1 MESKKLSET
10 ASISSGVFVK
20 AKSQNLGIEEPNVV
34 YVQASDVK
42 DGALDL
48 RELKPNV
55 CMTKEDQ
62 DKLDKHEHILEDG
75 DVLLI
80 AKGTPRA
87 VVYKTDDE
95 KLVAVASTAF
105 VVIRISESDRDRV
118 SSEYLCWWL
127 NSSYARRFYQVSSA
141 GVLPI
146 KRLQDLEINIPTL
159 EYQERFIK
167 AVNAFKE
174 QYLIK
179 REMLEKERELGIA
192 KLEELVGMYR

>member
-1 MESKKLSET
+1 MESKKLSEI

-20 AKSQNLGIEEPNVV
+20 TKSQNLGVGKPNVV
-34 YVQASDVK
+34 YVLASDVK
-42 DGALDL
+42 EGALC
-48 RELKPNV
+48 ELKPNV
-55 CMTKEDQ
+55 CVTDLA
-62 DKLDKHEHILEDG
+62 KLEKHKLLDG

-80 AKGTPRA
+80 AKGTPKA
-87 VVYKTDDE
+87 VVCKRDGGE
-95 KLVAVASTAF
+95 PVVASTAF
-105 VVIRISESDRDRV
+105 VVIRISESDRV
-118 SSEYLCWWL
+118 LPEYLCWWL
-127 NSSYARRFYQVSSA
+127 NSSFAKRFYQVSSA

-159 EYQERFIK
+159 EYQGRFIK
-167 AVNAFKE
+167 AVKALEE

>member
-1 MESKKLSET
+1 MESKKLSEI

-20 AKSQNLGIEEPNVV
+20 AKSQNLGVAEPNVV
-34 YVQASDVK
+34 YVQASDVT

-48 RELKPNV
+48 CELKPNV
-55 CMTKEDQ
+55 WMMEEGLG
-62 DKLDKHEHILEDG
+62 KLEKHKLLDG

-80 AKGTPRA
+80 AKGTPKA
-87 VVYKTDDE
+87 VVCKRDGG
-95 KLVAVASTAF
+95 KPVVASTAF
-105 VVIRISESDRDRV
+105 IVIRVSDPDRV
-118 SSEYLCWWL
+118 LPEYLCWWL

-167 AVNAFKE
+167 AVKVFEE

-179 REMLEKERELGIA
+179 REMLKKERELGIA

>member
-1 MESKKLSET
+1 MESKKLSEI

-20 AKSQNLGIEEPNVV
+20 TKSQNLGVGEPNVV

-48 RELKPNV
+48 CELKSNV
-55 CMTKEDQ
+55 CVTDLA
-62 DKLDKHEHILEDG
+62 KLEKHKLLDG

-80 AKGTPRA
+80 AKGTPKA
-87 VVYKTDDE
+87 VVCKGDGGE
-95 KLVAVASTAF
+95 PVVASTAF
-105 VVIRISESDRDRV
+105 VVIRISESGRV
-118 SSEYLCWWL
+118 LPEYLCWWL
-127 NSSYARRFYQVSSA
+127 NSSFARRFYQVSSA

-146 KRLQDLEINIPTL
+146 KRLQDLEINIPAL
-159 EYQERFIK
+159 EYQERFVK
-167 AVNAFKE
+167 AVKSFEE

-179 REMLEKERELGIA
+179 RKMLEKERELGIA